1 MRALWS
7 CEDHSWEFGCKE
19 GASRDQWWLRS
30 MACADGHQSRRGEN
44 QACEDTLLKGV
55 VGPGGRVVM
64 RAWLPRERLDHRE
77 LDRLKGQ

>member
-1 MRALWS
+1 
-7 CEDHSWEFGCKE
+7 
-19 GASRDQWWLRS
+19 

-55 VGPGGRVVM
+55 VGPGGGVVM

-77 LDRLKGQ
+77 LDQLKGQ